1 MSNFMLLAAPRSIA
15 HRPPIRLSRPSR
27 RALMTLPAFSL
38 EGKTCIV
45 TGAAR
50 GLGEEFLTA
59 FALSGARGACI
70 DLSFEAGEQSIKHIS
85 EYISS
90 QPSTAS
96 TCKPEWR
103 VYACDV
109 TSEAHMGDTWD
120 SIVQDSGQVDVVV
133 TAAGIVENFE
143 GEKYPFDRWRK
154 IFDVD
159 VHRSY
164 LFARAAGRYWIEN
177 RRKGNL
183 ILVSSMSA
191 QVCVRPPR
199 FASGPR
205 SKRCTMRLAT
215 EWGSR
220 NIRVNSQ
227 CPGYM
232 RTDLIRDLLE
242 KEGKHI
248 EEGWAKEFLRAV
260 SPIQMEGT
268 HAGEGDAFRGFQLG
282 GRDQQT
288 FTLISHRDIHRT
300 SF

>member
-1 MSNFMLLAAPRSIA
+1 MSNFMLLAARRSIA
-15 HRPPIRLSRPSR
+15 CRPPTHLSRPSR

-50 GLGEEFLTA
+50 GLGKEFLTA

-70 DLSFEAGEQSIKHIS
+70 DLSLEAGERSIKHIS
-85 EYISS
+85 EHISS
-90 QPSTAS
+90 QPSTAAS
-96 TCKPEWR
+96 YKPDLR
-103 VYACDV
+103 AYACDV
-109 TSEAHMGDTWD
+109 TSEAQVGDTWG
-120 SIVQDSGQVDVVV
+120 SIVQDFGQVDVVV

-143 GEKYPFDRWRK
+143 GENYPFDRWRK
-154 IFDVD
+154 MFDVN
-159 VHRSY
+159 VHGSF

-191 QVCVRPPR
+191 QVCVRPQKQAAYN
-199 FASGPR
+199 ASKAAVSLMGK
-205 SKRCTMRLAT
+205 SLAT

-220 NIRVNSQ
+220 NIRVNSL

-242 KEGKHI
+242 KQGKHI
-248 EEGWAKEFLRAV
+248 EEGWVKDVPMGRLAHPSEL
-260 SPIQMEGT
+260 QGT
-268 HAGEGDAFRGFQLG
+268 IVWMASDASSYLNGSEIVVDG
-282 GRDQQT
+282 GYT
-288 FTLISHRDIHRT
+288 CW
-300 SF
+300 